1 VFDVACLTRS
11 LPSAAQDTVPTH
23 RGRTAIG
30 KGRMT
35 MRVQIRSGCALLAAA
50 LVTGTG
56 TLLGWSPRASAE
68 PCADVEVVFA
78 RGTTERPGAGSVG
91 NAFTEALRNQVGGK
105 TVGLYPV
112 NYPAN
117 HDWPTS
123 VIGVN
128 DAGNR
133 IRQLAADCPDT
144 KVVLGGFSQGA
155 AVAQLVT
162 ADAPAIPPNS
172 FAFGA
177 TTPLAA
183 DVADRVDAVVLFGKP
198 NDRFLFLIGQPYVPV
213 GAAFAAKTLD
223 LCAINDPICSGGL
236 DPVAHN
242 LYTANGMVTE
252 AATFAAARV

>member
-1 VFDVACLTRS
+1 MLDVGCVTRS
-11 LPSAAQDTVPTH
+11 LPSSAKDISPTPQM
-23 RGRTAIG
+23 GPYTEEG
-30 KGRMT
+30 TTT
-35 MRVQIRSGCALLAAA
+35 MRVQSRAVAALLATAA
-50 LVTGTG
+50 LTGAG
-56 TLLGWSPRASAE
+56 TLLGGSPPASAE
-68 PCADVEVVFA
+68 PCTDVEVVFA

-91 NAFTEALRNQVGGK
+91 NAFTEALRSQVGDK

-112 NYPAN
+112 SYPAN

-172 FAFGA
+172 FAFGT
-177 TTPLAA
+177 TTPLAP
-183 DVADRVDAVVLFGKP
+183 DVAGQVDAVVLFGKP

-213 GAAFAAKTLD
+213 GSAFTSKTLD
-223 LCAINDPICSGGL
+223 LCAVNDPICSGGL

-252 AATFAAARV
+252 AAGFAAARV